1 MRAVILMSPKNTKIF
16 FPAFTLLI
24 TFLFSNFGL
33 SQPDYNMNLTYP
45 VIISEDVI
53 EFEIY
58 IRSINNNFYL
68 TSYQCSFLFNSK
80 IANSGELNFTYV
92 EGTSQ
97 LTNLPSFANGINSLD
112 GVPKLTFAS
121 MADLDTIT
129 EMQKLVG
136 RFRLQNTTAFPNV
149 NPSITWN
156 FDGIVS
162 TLLTG
167 EFFQNIT
174 IPENHTYNLTLGFN
188 SQNSTILD
196 EYKLF
201 QNYPNPFN
209 PTTKIT
215 FNLPKEGNVNLTIYN
230 LLGQEINILVNDLLN
245 AGTHS
250 VDFNGE
256 SLSSGMYF
264 CKLKIDNKYVET
276 IKMTL
281 LR

>member
-1 MRAVILMSPKNTKIF
+1 MSPKNTKIF

-45 VIISEDVI
+45 VMISEDVI

-68 TSYQCSFLFNSK
+68 TSYQCSFLFNSE

-136 RFRLQNTTAFPNV
+136 RFRLQNTTAFSNV

>member
-1 MRAVILMSPKNTKIF
+1 MRAVILMPPKNTKIF
-16 FPAFTLLI
+16 FPTFTFLI
-24 TFLFSNFGL
+24 AFLFSCSGL
-33 SQPDYNMNLTYP
+33 SQSNYNMNLSYP
-45 VIISEDVI
+45 VIISEDVL
-53 EFEIY
+53 EFEIF
-58 IRSINNNFYL
+58 IRSISNNFYL

-80 IANSGELNFTYV
+80 IANGGELNFTYI

-97 LTNLPSFANGINSLD
+97 LTNLPTFANGINSLD

-129 EMQKLVG
+129 EVQRLVG
-136 RFRLQNTTAFPNV
+136 RFRLQNTTAFLNIYPN
-149 NPSITWN
+149 ITWN
-156 FDGIVS
+156 FSGIVS

-174 IPENHTYNLTLGFN
+174 IPENHTYNITLGFN
-188 SQNSTILD
+188 SQRTIILD

-209 PTTKIT
+209 PTTKIK
-215 FNLPKEGNVNLTIYN
+215 FNLPKESNVSLLVYN
-230 LLGQEINILVNDLLN
+230 LLGQEIETLVDDRIE

-250 VDFNGE
+250 VDFVGE
-256 SLSSGMYF
+256 GLPSGMYF
-264 CKLKIDNKYVET
+264 CKLKIENKFFET
-276 IKMTL
+276 IKMIL